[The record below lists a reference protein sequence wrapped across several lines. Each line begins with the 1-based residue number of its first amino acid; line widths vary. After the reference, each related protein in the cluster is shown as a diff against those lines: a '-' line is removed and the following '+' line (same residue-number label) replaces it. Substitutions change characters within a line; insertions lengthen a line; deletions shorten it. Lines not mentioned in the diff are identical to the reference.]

1 MMIYLISGCIG
12 LSIMLV
18 IWQVV
23 FVYESIPSED
33 RAWRDKPLLAFRL
46 VWPFIQ
52 VLDHYGSRFYSDQ
65 RHEVASSRLRKAG
78 LEFTLSSGQLI
89 AARMVGALVLL
100 VLGALFF
107 SIMNY
112 SMRLVLIG
120 AALWGYLYPDLW
132 VQRVIKS
139 RQIRMDRDLPF
150 YLDVITLAV
159 ESGTNLTGALTQAV
173 QKAPDSPLRIEL
185 NRVLRDV
192 RAGKPRAQALRE
204 LSDRAGNQ
212 ALTSVVSGMN
222 QAERSGA
229 SLGPVLR
236 AQATQLR
243 NARFAAAEKKAM
255 EAPVRLLAPLVAFI
269 FPTTFVVLGFLILS
283 KLIQQNIV
291 TWAPLVWAYT
301 WPG

>member
-1 MMIYLISGCIG
+1 MILLISGCIG
-12 LSIMLV
+12 VS
-18 IWQVV
+18 VV
-23 FVYESIPSED
+23 LLILQFAHLYTSLPEED

-52 VLDHYGSRFYSDQ
+52 LFDHYGSRFYSEK
-65 RHEVASSRLRKAG
+65 RHNAALSLLRQAG

-89 AARMVGALVLL
+89 ASRMVGALAMCVLCACFL
-100 VLGALFF
+100 WVMDF
-107 SIMNY
+107 SLKFM
-112 SMRLVLIG
+112 VVF
-120 AALWGYLYPDLW
+120 AALWGYWYPDLW
-132 VQRVIKS
+132 VKRVIKT
-139 RQIRMDRDLPF
+139 RQIKMDRDLPF
-150 YLDVITLAV
+150 YLDVVTLAV

-173 QKAPDSPLRIEL
+173 QKAPDSPLRIEFS
-185 NRVLRDV
+185 RVLRDI
-192 RAGKPRAQALRE
+192 RAGKPRTEALRE
-204 LSDRAGNQ
+204 LSERAGNP

-229 SLGPVLR
+229 SLGPVMR

-243 NARFAAAEKKAM
+243 NARFASAEKKAM
-255 EAPVRLLAPLVAFI
+255 EAPVRLLAPLMTFI

-291 TWAPLVWAYT
+291 TWAPIAWAYS